1 MIWTREYYD
10 DNAYYWRC
18 DLGAGEEL
26 CVDRNGDDKWVA
38 ILFEQGSEK
47 YIRCDGTEEGAK
59 RACDDWLGRR
69 ISRLSNAWRA
79 LAQHQD
85 DGC

>member
-10 DNAYYWRC
+10 DNGYYWRC

-26 CVDRNGDDKWVA
+26 CVDMCLGDKWSA
-38 ILFEQGSEK
+38 LFYDNGAELLIQ
-47 YIRCDGTEEGAK
+47 YADTEEGAK

-85 DGC
+85 DGA